1 MDPSDL
7 PHEWRDLERRLA
19 ARGRPEPSAGLRPRV
34 LAAVRREL
42 AAHGGAGRLGAGP
55 WWRRHEV
62 WQYAGAAAAGVL
74 LVLNLAM
81 SASLG
86 DDFSRPR
93 APNGADVA
101 QAAAKIRE
109 LVPSITPDEALREA
123 IALRAGSHLVMAP
136 RPWPGFLSPRLLRQL
151 EEGVPW
157 LTQ

>member
-1 MDPSDL
+1 VDPTEL
-7 PHEWRDLERRLA
+7 PPDMKELERRLA
-19 ARGRPEPSAGLRPRV
+19 GRARPAPSPDHKSRV

-42 AAHGGAGRLGAGP
+42 AAQGGAVRLGAGP
-55 WWRRHEV
+55 GWRRHQA
-62 WQYAGAAAAGVL
+62 WQYAAAAAAGVL

-86 DDFSRPR
+86 DEFSRPR

-109 LVPSITPDEALREA
+109 LVPSITPDEAMREA

-136 RPWPGFLSPRLLRQL
+136 RPRPGFLSPRLLWQL